1 MTKTQQRKL
10 FIGAAVIGGGY
21 LAYEFFLKDLFK
33 DIFKKKPQQA
43 NNNVNAATNNV
54 ATDNTATNSISYA
67 YNGSQVNIPIVQPS
81 PMGTPDPQL
90 KWNTLY
96 LEQGMRGQE
105 VKRAQDLL
113 NAISNIYGTNTI
125 ANDGVYGPIT
135 RSKMTAI
142 VGSGPKTLMQVYK
155 KYQGLCYS
163 FANFIELV
171 SNTNPNHFPP
181 PLFLFLPT

>member
-1 MTKTQQRKL
+1 MTKATQRKL

-33 DIFKKKPQQA
+33 KKPQA
-43 NNNVNAATNNV
+43 EPIT
-54 ATDNTATNSISYA
+54 TATPQPSTPQPSITA
-67 YNGSQVNIPIVQPS
+67 GPVTTEVITTVQPS

-125 ANDGVYGPIT
+125 ATDGVYGPIT

-155 KYQGLCYS
+155 KYQAVKNS
-163 FANFIELV
+163 
-171 SNTNPNHFPP
+171 
-181 PLFLFLPT
+181 